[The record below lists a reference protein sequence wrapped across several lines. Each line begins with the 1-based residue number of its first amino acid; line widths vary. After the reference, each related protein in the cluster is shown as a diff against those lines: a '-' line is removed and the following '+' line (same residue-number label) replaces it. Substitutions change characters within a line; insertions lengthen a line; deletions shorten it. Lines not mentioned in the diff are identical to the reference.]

1 MKKAINMWSFPQEW
15 SIEKIFTEAKKA
27 GFDGVEI
34 AIGETGHL
42 NLESTVEDMQKI
54 KALAAEVGIEI
65 PSVASGFGWKYGLT
79 DNDKSVRMKAK
90 DCIRKTIEAAAEF
103 GCDTILVVPGKVTAE
118 VQYDLAYNRT
128 VEALRELEVFA
139 SEKGVCIGVE
149 NVWNDFLLSPIE
161 MRNLIDEI
169 NSPFV
174 GAYFDVGNVIHNG
187 FAQHWI
193 KILGSRIKKIHIKDF
208 NRYSRGFVGLL
219 EGDVDYPEV
228 MKAIREIGYDDYLIA
243 EVGLSK
249 GHPETGLKNVASC
262 VEAILK

>member
-1 MKKAINMWSFPQEW
+1 MKKAMNMWSFPQDW

-27 GFDGVEI
+27 GFDGVEV

-42 NLESTVEDMQKI
+42 NLNSTVEDMGKI
-54 KALAAEVGIEI
+54 KDIAKEIGVEI
-65 PSVASGFGWKYGLT
+65 PSVASGFGWNYPLT
-79 DNDKSVRMKAK
+79 DNEESVRIKAR
-90 DCIRKTIEAAAEF
+90 DCIKKQIEAAAFF
-103 GCDTILVVPGKVTAE
+103 GCDTILVVPGKVTEE
-118 VQYDLAYNRT
+118 VPYDVAYSRT
-128 VEALRELEVFA
+128 VEALSELEPYA
-139 SEKGVCIGVE
+139 RDKGVCIGIE
-149 NVWNDFLLSPIE
+149 NVWNDFLLSPLE
-161 MRNLIDEI
+161 MRGLIDEI

-174 GAYFDVGNVIHNG
+174 GAYFDVGNVIYNG

-193 KILGSRIKKIHIKDF
+193 KILGERIKKVHIKDF
-208 NRYSRGFVGLL
+208 NRYSRSFVGLL
-219 EGDVDYPEV
+219 EGDVNYPEV